1 VCGLLGMP
9 LQQALKTGMTR
20 RKKLKKPSELLNLYS
35 EKLNLGLEKKLS
47 PLAFEL
53 TFHHRSLHIAHI
65 SGYVM
70 FRTRLMLEFDEIII
84 QERNHINK
92 LKYRYHAMDKD
103 KKLIF
108 RHDNVPHFPKI
119 KTHPHHK
126 HTRYRVTESQS
137 PGLLEVIDE
146 VETLIIKEKH

>member
-1 VCGLLGMP
+1 
-9 LQQALKTGMTR
+9 MTR

-35 EKLNLGLEKKLS
+35 QKLNLGLEEKLS

-53 TFHHRSLHIAHI
+53 TFHYRSPRIAHI

-70 FRTRLMLEFDEIII
+70 FRTRVMLEFDEIIT
-84 QERNHINK
+84 QERNRINK
-92 LKYRYHAMDKD
+92 LKYRYHVMDKD
-103 KKLIF
+103 KQLIF
-108 RHDNVPHFPKI
+108 RYDNVSHFPKI

-126 HTRYRVTESQS
+126 HTKHEVTESQV

-146 VETLIIKEKH
+146 IETLIIKERH